1 MVSVGVAMTTDSSQ
15 YDSFVPVFSTPP
27 EKPEALRNF
36 TTEQLRLHATGI
48 NVREIGYMVNNQII
62 TGKNF
67 IPGVNATNPQQFR
80 TVFRKVI
87 PFGALPNAGT
97 KSVAHGIT
105 FDINFT
111 LVDMWASATDPV
123 GFTAITFA
131 YGGTVV
137 YLNMDATNVNITT
150 TGNLSNYTRTYVCIE
165 YLLEQ

>member
-27 EKPEALRNF
+27 EKPEMLAGF
-36 TTEQLRLHATGI
+36 TTEQLRIHATGI
-48 NVREIGYMVNNQII
+48 NFREIGWYLDQQIV

-67 IPGVNATNPQQFR
+67 IPGISSANDQQFR

-87 PFGALPNAGT
+87 IFGALPDTNT
-97 KSVAHGIT
+97 KPMAHGIT
-105 FDINFT
+105 FDANFT

-137 YLNMDATNVNITT
+137 YLDMDANNVNITT
-150 TGNLSNYTRTYVCIE
+150 TSNMTNYTRCYVVIE
-165 YLLEQ
+165 YMLEQ